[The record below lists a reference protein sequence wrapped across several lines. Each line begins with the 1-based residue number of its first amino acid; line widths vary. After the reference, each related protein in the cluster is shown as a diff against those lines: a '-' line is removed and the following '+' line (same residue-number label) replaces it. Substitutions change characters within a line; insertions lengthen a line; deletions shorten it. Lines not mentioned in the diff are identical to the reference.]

1 MQDRTSRTREKLW
14 QVLTG
19 GDPAAEAEL
28 TSSLAWSRHYL
39 LAVCQGQA
47 LRALKGMSVNRMTTL
62 RANAAYEKEGGRRS
76 GSTMGV

>member
-19 GDPAAEAEL
+19 GDPAAEAAL

-39 LAVCQGQA
+39 LAVCQGQTA
-47 LRALKGMSVNRMTTL
+47 PPPPELRALKGMSVNRMT
-62 RANAAYEKEGGRRS
+62 
-76 GSTMGV
+76 STKG